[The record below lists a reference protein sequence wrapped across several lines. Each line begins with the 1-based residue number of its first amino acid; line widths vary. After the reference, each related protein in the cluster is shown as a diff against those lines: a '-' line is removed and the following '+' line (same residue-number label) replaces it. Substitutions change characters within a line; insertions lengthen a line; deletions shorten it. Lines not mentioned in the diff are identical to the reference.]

1 MKIDKKFAVFYA
13 LIVAVLVLHYFYLP
27 ENGFRFNDAGHKYI
41 QMRSIYENKWQD
53 VSISYPGISIDPG
66 FKLIRT
72 VFGHKNGKLYGF
84 YQPLFA
90 FIVSLFYPFLGS
102 RAVFFL
108 PMLSFFISVIILHK
122 ILIIVARDRSFR
134 FILLFIYAFASPV
147 ILYSFMFWEHTTAL
161 MMMMLSLLYFVKYDY
176 VSNKISDLLMTSVFI
191 FISVIFRSE
200 MLMFAVPYMILI
212 GVYLF
217 LNKKK
222 RVVGKLGQLDVLR
235 ALEPKEEDANEIN
248 ELSQFGF
255 SSNFVHKLR
264 TQRRMTAAPLKDL
277 CSQASQLKVE
287 DFMQTPSE
295 GEFIEQ
301 ESSLEMAVLQLVMG
315 HHISLLVTRNQ
326 EIIGILRMTD
336 VFAAVFHTMK
346 ECEL

>member
-1 MKIDKKFAVFYA
+1 VSEYYVKELMVPLSEYA
-13 LIVAVLVLHYFYLP
+13 TVPEGSTLFEAVLALEKAQEEFDHTKYKHRGVL
-27 ENGFRFNDAGHKYI
+27 I
-41 QMRSIYENKWQD
+41 
-53 VSISYPGISIDPG
+53 
-66 FKLIRT
+66 
-72 VFGHKNGKLYGF
+72 
-84 YQPLFA
+84 
-90 FIVSLFYPFLGS
+90 
-102 RAVFFL
+102 
-108 PMLSFFISVIILHK
+108 
-122 ILIIVARDRSFR
+122 
-134 FILLFIYAFASPV
+134 
-147 ILYSFMFWEHTTAL
+147 
-161 MMMMLSLLYFVKYDY
+161 
-176 VSNKISDLLMTSVFI
+176 
-191 FISVIFRSE
+191 
-200 MLMFAVPYMILI
+200 
-212 GVYLF
+212 

-222 RVVGKLGQLDVLR
+222 RVIGKLGQLDVLR

-301 ESSLEMAVLQLVMG
+301 EASLEMAVMQLVTG

-336 VFAAVFHTMK
+336 AFAAVFHTMK
-346 ECEL
+346 EC